1 MKCGYCQ
8 FTNLDEEHRCR
19 RCGRRLQGTA
29 QAAPPHLAEE
39 HVRVA
44 VRALGANALAARTVT
59 APVAEQRIPAQKPP
73 ARPISLDAAPTLDE
87 LPKRNLQPSLFGAEL
102 QPKIIPF
109 GTITRVPPPP
119 GISAGGG
126 AAAAPA
132 LARPALREPDVK
144 AEKPR
149 STSKPATKK
158 QDTQETQTTLD
169 FLPPAK
175 PAARTLKTN
184 AEAVIY
190 CDAAVA
196 APIHRATA
204 AALDASMILI
214 AFGIMLG
221 TFLAM
226 AHPAPLSRTAL
237 LMTGGLLAISALLY
251 GLVFAI
257 AGTVTPGLRWTNLRL
272 INFDGFAPDWR
283 SRALRLTGCWI
294 GVLSGG
300 LGLFWALVDEENLTW
315 HDHISKTFPTV
326 RESDSVIVLHRG

>member
-1 MKCGYCQ
+1 MSCRGEI
-8 FTNLDEEHRCR
+8 FCR
-19 RCGRRLQGTA
+19 RLIPRLN
-29 QAAPPHLAEE
+29 P
-39 HVRVA
+39 R
-44 VRALGANALAARTVT
+44 
-59 APVAEQRIPAQKPP
+59 
-73 ARPISLDAAPTLDE
+73 
-87 LPKRNLQPSLFGAEL
+87 LQPSLFGAEL

-109 GTITRVPPPP
+109 GTITRVPAPPPTPP

-132 LARPALREPDVK
+132 LAKPAPAKPTPGEFEVK
-144 AEKPR
+144 ADKPR
-149 STSKPATKK
+149 HNPKAAAKK
-158 QDTQETQTTLD
+158 QETQETQTTLD

-190 CDAAVA
+190 CDATVA

-214 AFGIMLG
+214 AFGVMLG
-221 TFLAM
+221 TFVAL

-237 LMTGGLLAISALLY
+237 LMTAGLLAVSALLY

-272 INFDGFAPDWR
+272 INFDGFSPDWR

-300 LGLFWALVDEENLTW
+300 LGLLWALVDEENLTW
-315 HDHISKTFPTV
+315 HDHISKTFPTM
-326 RESDSVIVLHRG
+326 RESDSVIVRHRG

>member
-1 MKCGYCQ
+1 
-8 FTNLDEEHRCR
+8 
-19 RCGRRLQGTA
+19 
-29 QAAPPHLAEE
+29 
-39 HVRVA
+39 VRVA
-44 VRALGANALAARTVT
+44 IRALGANALAARMVT
-59 APVAEQRIPAQKPP
+59 APVAEPRIPAQKAP

-87 LPKRNLQPSLFGAEL
+87 LPRRNLQPSLFGAEL

-109 GTITRVPPPP
+109 GTITRVPAP

-132 LARPALREPDVK
+132 LAKPVPSEPDVK
-144 AEKPR
+144 TEKPR
-149 STSKPATKK
+149 PTSKPAAKK
-158 QDTQETQTTLD
+158 RETQETQTTLD
-169 FLPPAK
+169 FLPAAK

-214 AFGIMLG
+214 AFGVMLG
-221 TFLAM
+221 TFLTM

-237 LMTGGLLAISALLY
+237 LMTAGLLAISALLY

-257 AGTVTPGLRWTNLRL
+257 AGTVTPGLRWTHLRL

-300 LGLFWALVDEENLTW
+300 LGLMWALVDEENLTW

-326 RESDSVIVLHRG
+326 RESDSVIVRHRA